1 MRHRAVVLA
10 VLLSGASF
18 IGSCAQPSSGT
29 ETGTGG
35 TTGGAG
41 GKSAGTGGSA
51 TTTGKGGS
59 VGSVGTGSGG
69 APATGGS
76 PATGSSPATGG
87 AHATGGASASGGAP
101 ATGGSSATGGSPL
114 TGGSTGS
121 WTGTGGASAS
131 GGSTGTGGHAAT
143 GTGGHSSTGAGGAS
157 TGGAGNSSTGSGGA
171 STGGST
177 GRGGTSTGGAAGH
190 SSTGSGGTSTST
202 GGSGPVTGT
211 GGSGSTSS
219 TAAGTIVPLYTDP
232 SDSSWNAIIAA
243 AEAHPTVHVV
253 AIVNPSDGPG
263 SSKSS
268 AYTTGI
274 AALQAAHI
282 EVIGY
287 VATGYGSHSIASMDA
302 EMDQWKSFYPTL
314 QGIFF
319 DEQSNSTSDVAH
331 YQTLSQ
337 YAKSLGLSYT
347 VGNPGTDVPAA
358 YIGALDTMLIYESN
372 GVPSVSSLASWS
384 AYAPSNF
391 GVIPYAVS
399 AMNTTFVKQA
409 RQYVEYI
416 YLTNDD
422 LPNPWDSLT
431 SYFSDLLA
439 ALE

>member
-1 MRHRAVVLA
+1 VA
-10 VLLSGASF
+10 
-18 IGSCAQPSSGT
+18 PT
-29 ETGTGG
+29 
-35 TTGGAG
+35 GAG
-41 GKSAGTGGSA
+41 GSAATGGLPA
-51 TTTGKGGS
+51 T
-59 VGSVGTGSGG
+59 GG

-76 PATGSSPATGG
+76 HATGGVTATGGSHATGGATATGGSTGATATGGTTTTGGTGLGGSPATGG
-87 AHATGGASASGGAP
+87 TSGGVGASTGGH
-101 ATGGSSATGGSPL
+101 TGPG
-114 TGGSTGS
+114 TGGSTG
-121 WTGTGGASAS
+121 T
-131 GGSTGTGGHAAT
+131 
-143 GTGGHSSTGAGGAS
+143 
-157 TGGAGNSSTGSGGA
+157 

-177 GRGGTSTGGAAGH
+177 GTSTGG
-190 SSTGSGGTSTST
+190 STGTST
-202 GGSGPVTGT
+202 GGSGTGGSVVIST
-211 GGSGSTSS
+211 GGTGGSSSTGSGGSGSTSS

-232 SDSSWNAIIAA
+232 SDSSWDAIITAA
-243 AEAHPTVHVV
+243 VAHPTVHVV

-263 SSKSS
+263 SSKNSG
-268 AYTTGI
+268 YTSGI

-287 VATGYGSHSIASMDA
+287 VATGYGSHSIASMES
-302 EMDQWKSFYPTL
+302 EMDQWKAFYPTL

-337 YAKSLGLSYT
+337 YAKSLGLNHT

-372 GVPSVSSLASWS
+372 GVPSISSLAQWS
-384 AYAPSNF
+384 SYAPSNF

-399 AMNTTFVKQA
+399 AMNTTFVQQA

-431 SYFSDLLA
+431 SYFSTLLT

>member
-1 MRHRAVVLA
+1 MLA
-10 VLLSGASF
+10 VRRDGDRRQVGNRRLDRDRRRDRDRRLDRDRRRDRDRRLDRNDGDRGHDSDRGNRAGRVARNRRDVRRRRHVHGRPHGARHGRQP
-18 IGSCAQPSSGT
+18 GSHGRQHRHVHGRQH
-29 ETGTGG
+29 GTGAAVRRQRRHLDRRHG
-35 TTGGAG
+35 RQ
-41 GKSAGTGGSA
+41 
-51 TTTGKGGS
+51 
-59 VGSVGTGSGG
+59 
-69 APATGGS
+69 
-76 PATGSSPATGG
+76 
-87 AHATGGASASGGAP
+87 
-101 ATGGSSATGGSPL
+101 L
-114 TGGSTGS
+114 STGS
-121 WTGTGGASAS
+121 
-131 GGSTGTGGHAAT
+131 
-143 GTGGHSSTGAGGAS
+143 
-157 TGGAGNSSTGSGGA
+157 
-171 STGGST
+171 
-177 GRGGTSTGGAAGH
+177 
-190 SSTGSGGTSTST
+190 
-202 GGSGPVTGT
+202 

-232 SDSSWNAIIAA
+232 SDSSWNAIITAA
-243 AEAHPTVHVV
+243 VAHPTVHVV

-268 AYTTGI
+268 AYTSGI

-287 VATGYGSHSIASMDA
+287 VATGYGSHSIASMES

-337 YAKSLGLSYT
+337 YAKSLGLNHT

-372 GVPSVSSLASWS
+372 GVPSISSLAQWS
-384 AYAPSNF
+384 SYAPSNF

-399 AMNTTFVKQA
+399 AMNTTFVQQA

-431 SYFSDLLA
+431 SYFSALMT

>member
-1 MRHRAVVLA
+1 VAPT
-10 VLLSGASF
+10 GAG
-18 IGSCAQPSSGT
+18 GSPAT
-29 ETGTGG
+29 ATGG
-35 TTGGAG
+35 NSASGGSTATGGAT
-41 GKSAGTGGSA
+41 ATGGSTA
-51 TTTGKGGS
+51 TGGA
-59 VGSVGTGSGG
+59 T

-76 PATGSSPATGG
+76 TGTTATGGTAVTGGTGQGGPPATGG
-87 AHATGGASASGGAP
+87 TPSSVGTSTGAR
-101 ATGGSSATGGSPL
+101 TGHG

-121 WTGTGGASAS
+121 T
-131 GGSTGTGGHAAT
+131 
-143 GTGGHSSTGAGGAS
+143 
-157 TGGAGNSSTGSGGA
+157 

-177 GRGGTSTGGAAGH
+177 GTSTGGNGAGGSVVISTGGTGG
-190 SSTGSGGTSTST
+190 SSTGS
-202 GGSGPVTGT
+202 

-232 SDSSWNAIIAA
+232 SDSSWNAIITAA
-243 AEAHPTVHVV
+243 VAHPTVHVV

-268 AYTTGI
+268 AYTSGI

-287 VATGYGSHSIASMDA
+287 VATGYGSHSIASMES

-337 YAKSLGLSYT
+337 YAKSLGLTHT

-358 YIGALDTMLIYESN
+358 YIGAVDTMLIYESN
-372 GVPSVSSLASWS
+372 GVPSISSLAQWS
-384 AYAPSNF
+384 SYAPSNF

-399 AMNTTFVKQA
+399 SMNTTFVQQA

-431 SYFSDLLA
+431 SYFSALMT

>member
-1 MRHRAVVLA
+1 VAPT
-10 VLLSGASF
+10 GAG
-18 IGSCAQPSSGT
+18 GSPA
-29 ETGTGG
+29 TGG
-35 TTGGAG
+35 GATATGGSHATGGGSSATGGA
-41 GKSAGTGGSA
+41 TA
-51 TTTGKGGS
+51 T
-59 VGSVGTGSGG
+59 GG

-76 PATGSSPATGG
+76 TAATGTGGTPVTGGTGQGGSLATGG
-87 AHATGGASASGGAP
+87 TPGGVGTSTGGR
-101 ATGGSSATGGSPL
+101 TGHG

-121 WTGTGGASAS
+121 TTGGSTGS
-131 GGSTGTGGHAAT
+131 TTGGSTGTATGGSGAGGSVVIST
-143 GTGGHSSTGAGGAS
+143 GGTGGS
-157 TGGAGNSSTGSGGA
+157 SSTGS
-171 STGGST
+171 
-177 GRGGTSTGGAAGH
+177 
-190 SSTGSGGTSTST
+190 
-202 GGSGPVTGT
+202 

-232 SDSSWNAIIAA
+232 SDSSWNAIITAA
-243 AEAHPTVHVV
+243 VAHPTVHVV

-263 SSKSS
+263 SSKDSG
-268 AYTTGI
+268 YTSGI

-287 VATGYGSHSIASMDA
+287 IATGYGSHSIASMES

-337 YAKSLGLSYT
+337 YAKSIGLNYT

-372 GVPSVSSLASWS
+372 GVPSISSLSQWS
-384 AYAPSNF
+384 SYPPSNF

-399 AMNTTFVKQA
+399 AMNTTFVQQA
-409 RQYVEYI
+409 RQYVQYI

-431 SYFSDLLA
+431 SYFSTLLT

>member
-1 MRHRAVVLA
+1 MAPT
-10 VLLSGASF
+10 GA
-18 IGSCAQPSSGT
+18 
-29 ETGTGG
+29 
-35 TTGGAG
+35 
-41 GKSAGTGGSA
+41 
-51 TTTGKGGS
+51 
-59 VGSVGTGSGG
+59 
-69 APATGGS
+69 GGS
-76 PATGSSPATGG
+76 PATATGGSTASGGSTATGGETATGGSTGTTATGSSTGATATGSSTGATATGG
-87 AHATGGASASGGAP
+87 AIVTGGTGQGGSPTTGGTSGSVGTATGGR
-101 ATGGSSATGGSPL
+101 TGHG

-121 WTGTGGASAS
+121 
-131 GGSTGTGGHAAT
+131 
-143 GTGGHSSTGAGGAS
+143 S
-157 TGGAGNSSTGSGGA
+157 TGGGAGTT
-171 STGGST
+171 TGGST
-177 GRGGTSTGGAAGH
+177 G
-190 SSTGSGGTSTST
+190 TST
-202 GGSGPVTGT
+202 GGSGAGGSVVISTGGT

-232 SDSSWNAIIAA
+232 SDSSWNAIITAA
-243 AEAHPTVHVV
+243 VAHPTVHVV

-268 AYTTGI
+268 AYTSGI

-287 VATGYGSHSIASMDA
+287 VATGYGSHSIASMES

-337 YAKSLGLSYT
+337 YAKSLGLNHT

-372 GVPSVSSLASWS
+372 GVPSISSLSQWS
-384 AYAPSNF
+384 SYPPSNF

-399 AMNTTFVKQA
+399 AMNTTFVQQA

-431 SYFSDLLA
+431 SYFSTLLT

>member
-1 MRHRAVVLA
+1 MAPT
-10 VLLSGASF
+10 GA
-18 IGSCAQPSSGT
+18 
-29 ETGTGG
+29 
-35 TTGGAG
+35 
-41 GKSAGTGGSA
+41 
-51 TTTGKGGS
+51 
-59 VGSVGTGSGG
+59 
-69 APATGGS
+69 GGS
-76 PATGSSPATGG
+76 PATATGGSTASGGSTATGGETATGGSTGTTATGSSTGATATGSSTGATATGG
-87 AHATGGASASGGAP
+87 AIVTGGTGQGGSPTTGGTSGSVGTATGGR
-101 ATGGSSATGGSPL
+101 TGHG

-121 WTGTGGASAS
+121 
-131 GGSTGTGGHAAT
+131 
-143 GTGGHSSTGAGGAS
+143 S
-157 TGGAGNSSTGSGGA
+157 TGGGAGTT
-171 STGGST
+171 TGGST
-177 GRGGTSTGGAAGH
+177 G
-190 SSTGSGGTSTST
+190 TST
-202 GGSGPVTGT
+202 GGSGAGGSVVISTGGT
-211 GGSGSTSS
+211 GGSSSTGSGGSGSTSS

-232 SDSSWNAIIAA
+232 SDSSWNAIITAA
-243 AEAHPTVHVV
+243 VAHPTVHVV

-268 AYTTGI
+268 AYTSGI

-287 VATGYGSHSIASMDA
+287 VATGYGSHSIASMES

-337 YAKSLGLSYT
+337 YAKSLGFNHT

-358 YIGALDTMLIYESN
+358 YIGAVDTMLIYESN
-372 GVPSVSSLASWS
+372 GVPSISSLAQWS
-384 AYAPSNF
+384 SYPPSNF

-399 AMNTTFVKQA
+399 AMNTTFVQQA

-431 SYFSDLLA
+431 SYFSTLLT